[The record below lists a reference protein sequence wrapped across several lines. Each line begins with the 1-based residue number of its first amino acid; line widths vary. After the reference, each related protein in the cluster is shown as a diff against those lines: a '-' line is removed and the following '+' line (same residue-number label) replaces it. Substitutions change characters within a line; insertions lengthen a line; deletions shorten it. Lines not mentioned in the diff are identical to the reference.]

1 MGESAPKTTRVW
13 LVERTYSDDEQN
25 LIILT
30 YATTD
35 GERYF
40 RKERALTSF
49 TDARDTA
56 VAVDVDAG
64 NLGAV
69 GDDEVQKQ
77 YAAEAQRM
85 ADEHHPDDVI

>member
-1 MGESAPKTTRVW
+1 MSEEPETVRVW

-35 GERYF
+35 GEQYF

-49 TDARDTA
+49 TDVRETTA
-56 VAVDVDAG
+56 AVEADPS
-64 NLGAV
+64 NLGDV
-69 GDDEVQKQ
+69 NDESLRER
-77 YAAEAQRM
+77 YATEARRM
-85 ADEHHPDDVI
+85 AEHHDPNDAI